1 MACLINLPAAAL
13 SITCLSETELGYLAL
28 MSIPGTE
35 NALTS
40 LLGILC
46 AFYFIKVLADAVLT
60 IISWLEKHQ
69 KKRGH

>member
-1 MACLINLPAAAL
+1 
-13 SITCLSETELGYLAL
+13 
-28 MSIPGTE
+28 MSILDTE

-46 AFYFIKVLADAVLT
+46 AFYFVEILADAVLT

-69 KKRGH
+69 ERRAHQFRDDRVIPWINTSCFQVYYMR